1 HLNLF
6 FSMNIKALGKEVKI
20 YSGEE
25 TFVGKLINLQSDSL
39 SYENEKGKHILP
51 ASEFSLVILD

>member
-1 HLNLF
+1 
-6 FSMNIKALGKEVKI
+6 MNIKALGKEVKI